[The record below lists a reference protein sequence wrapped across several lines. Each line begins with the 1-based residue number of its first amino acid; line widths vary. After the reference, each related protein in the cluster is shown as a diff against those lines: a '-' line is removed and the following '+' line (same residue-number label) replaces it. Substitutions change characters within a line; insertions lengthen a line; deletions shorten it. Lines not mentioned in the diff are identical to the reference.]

1 MQTPVFLLAIVGG
14 VVACGGAEP
23 TAANAP
29 PVPGRYV
36 LETFNGQPLP
46 AHVSATATVDTGE
59 ATLWSSGYY
68 EMHYIGHANGN
79 PYNGDIENGHW
90 TVGSSAFQFAAS
102 HFNGAVLPESGT
114 LLAGGRFTVDESGGS
129 SGTLGFRRI
138 GGEPPPPV
146 RPFDPT
152 GQPAYTAAL
161 TTSGTGS
168 AMIIATTLTVA
179 NKDVIDRTLTF
190 PTPCTS
196 NLWLTTDS
204 THFTSVAWTDYYDDP
219 RCVPLPFTDT
229 VPKGGQKAYQQTRSV
244 SELKLFNGG
253 PPAAGRY
260 YVWLV
265 SDLKISSEPG
275 LRLGWVTIS
284 Y

>member
-1 MQTPVFLLAIVGG
+1 M
-14 VVACGGAEP
+14 ACGGAES

-29 PVPGRYV
+29 PVPGHSV
-36 LETFNGQPLP
+36 LEMFNGQPMP
-46 AHVSATATVDTGE
+46 AHVSATVTVTVDTGE
-59 ATLWSSGYY
+59 ATLWISGYY
-68 EMHYIGHANGN
+68 EMRYVVGSNGN
-79 PYNGDIENGHW
+79 ASIGDAQNGHW
-90 TVGSSAFQFAAS
+90 TATSTVLQFAAS
-102 HFNGAVLPESGT
+102 HFNVG
-114 LLAGGRFTVDESGGS
+114 LLAEPGELLADGRLTIDDNDHSA
-129 SGTLGFRRI
+129 TLVFRRV
-138 GGEPPPPV
+138 GGEPPPAV
-146 RPFDPT
+146 RPFDAT
-152 GQPAYTAAL
+152 GQPTYTASL

-168 AMIIATTLTVA
+168 AMTMATTLIVA
-179 NKDVIDRTLTF
+179 NKDAIDRTLTF